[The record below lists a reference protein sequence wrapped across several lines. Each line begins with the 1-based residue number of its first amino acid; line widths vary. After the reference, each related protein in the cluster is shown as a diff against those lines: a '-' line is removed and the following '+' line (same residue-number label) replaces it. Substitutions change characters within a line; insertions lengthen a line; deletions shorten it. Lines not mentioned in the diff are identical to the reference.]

1 MEIEKTYCG
10 YSIIFLN
17 KASKYQPKAVHATFF
32 SFIRSN
38 TAWTLTKAFP
48 QWACKHFYLVLPALV
63 SLFSFE
69 GQNSR
74 GKMANITQLRRF
86 TSSIL
91 PWPILAYPKASA
103 KTSAESESRC
113 KVHLTGPAA
122 GSQDAEELTCTML
135 LPPSRKAHHNTSN
148 INSYGRFPFIESIHL
163 NL

>member
-1 MEIEKTYCG
+1 MEIEKLTVATLLF
-10 YSIIFLN
+10 FLK
-17 KASKYQPKAVHATFF
+17 KASKYQPKAVHAMFF
-32 SFIRSN
+32 SFITFN

-91 PWPILAYPKASA
+91 PWPILTYPKASA
-103 KTSAESESRC
+103 ITSAESESRC

-135 LPPSRKAHHNTSN
+135 LPPSVRHIIT
-148 INSYGRFPFIESIHL
+148 HL
-163 NL
+163 I